1 MGYPYSNGDVLSH
14 SDMNAVGLHLVTPT
28 SVTGGTL
35 SGATVTI
42 GSAVSSVAV
51 VDAFSSTFDNY
62 LIMVRINS
70 TSGGPYIQMRMGAT
84 STTDYWG
91 SLVTADYLGNA
102 SGSGDNGD
110 TEWGYVGA
118 GHSSGTSS
126 FSVEVR
132 SPHLASRTMVSSNYV
147 DPNPVNGARAGT
159 FNGFLNNTTSY
170 DDFTFLVSTG
180 TMSGGEIR
188 VYGYSNG

>member
-1 MGYPYSNGDVLSH
+1 MTYPYTSGQIVTANDLNQG
-14 SDMNAVGLHLVTPT
+14 GLHLITPS

-42 GSAVSSVAV
+42 GSAVSSVRV

-70 TSGGPYIQMRMGAT
+70 TSASPNIRMRMGNNT
-84 STTDYWG
+84 SSNYWG
-91 SLVTADYLGNA
+91 SLVASDYLGNSSNSA
-102 SGSGDNGD
+102 DNGD
-110 TEWGYVGA
+110 TEWGFVSAGYTGGA
-118 GHSSGTSS
+118 AS

-132 SPHLASRTMVSSNYV
+132 SPHLASKTMISSNYV

-159 FNGFLNNTTSY
+159 FNGFFNAITSF
-170 DDFTFLVSTG
+170 DDFTILVSSG